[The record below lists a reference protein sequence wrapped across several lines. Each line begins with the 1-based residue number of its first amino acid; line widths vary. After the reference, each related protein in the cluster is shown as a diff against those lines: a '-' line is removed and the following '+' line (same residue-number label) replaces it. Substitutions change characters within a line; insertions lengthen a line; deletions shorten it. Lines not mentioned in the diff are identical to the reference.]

1 MVIRNI
7 RVENV
12 ALFVGTVDTMLSR
25 AFALDHINYPRW
37 ISVFICDLK
46 SLYGKDVYNEFCKG
60 HFTVKKSNRAFFSIG
75 EDHAHEQNNKI
86 MKGDSGAIGIF
97 DHEEALL
104 EWAVCGLAIANTF
117 QDLPDLD
124 EDDRNQFHHEN
135 TDYFEKT
142 FQNDSNKI
150 FEEFLNNGNLFAV
163 CEQDLVDVVSK
174 TVVNK

>member
-1 MVIRNI
+1 M
-7 RVENV
+7 
-12 ALFVGTVDTMLSR
+12 
-25 AFALDHINYPRW
+25 
-37 ISVFICDLK
+37 
-46 SLYGKDVYNEFCKG
+46 
-60 HFTVKKSNRAFFSIG
+60 
-75 EDHAHEQNNKI
+75 
-86 MKGDSGAIGIF
+86 
-97 DHEEALL
+97 
-104 EWAVCGLAIANTF
+104 EWAVCGLATANTF